1 MAETRAINS
10 AADLY
15 DVLQASGL
23 YDRVV
28 MSTSGVVVTCYDAA
42 GHPVLRTE
50 SSTDIMG
57 YADADHAIPGT
68 SLGRITHAYLCE
80 SGVILEKYYDGVLR
94 VVYALTKT
102 NTGEPALAVLDVV
115 EEVWN
120 AVTWGDEPP
129 LNSKIMPVRKAN
141 QYALL
146 PFVTNA
152 SYGINSYTPD
162 AFYAAVTPGSQ
173 LPRSFVMHGTKW
185 FAVSNIVLRDGTAG

>member
-57 YADADHAIPGT
+57 
-68 SLGRITHAYLCE
+68 
-80 SGVILEKYYDGVLR
+80 
-94 VVYALTKT
+94 
-102 NTGEPALAVLDVV
+102 
-115 EEVWN
+115 
-120 AVTWGDEPP
+120 
-129 LNSKIMPVRKAN
+129 
-141 QYALL
+141 
-146 PFVTNA
+146 
-152 SYGINSYTPD
+152 
-162 AFYAAVTPGSQ
+162 
-173 LPRSFVMHGTKW
+173 
-185 FAVSNIVLRDGTAG
+185 